1 MAFKNNFWP
10 VITERLNE
18 LIETN
23 TCKTKIYVF
32 VQPLRTKCKA
42 IVNNLTKSVILLS
55 YTDVKDKLNFP
66 EAVIGFFLKK
76 TNKQNKAV
84 PKAVVNF
91 TFPRQIL
98 MLVLE

>member
-42 IVNNLTKSVILLS
+42 IVNNSTKSVILLS
-55 YTDVKDKLNFP
+55 YTDVKDKFHR
-66 EAVIGFFLKK
+66 IFSKK
-76 TNKQNKAV
+76 NKQTKQSCSKSCSQFHIPQTNPYV
-84 PKAVVNF
+84 
-91 TFPRQIL
+91 TFR
-98 MLVLE
+98 MNS